1 MIHEESN
8 PGSIKVVPPYSLLLS
23 IFGSSQKR
31 RENTKKSK
39 IYSKEKKK
47 LIAVR
52 RECQSAKKMIKN
64 WLRRLRNTK
73 IEI

>member
-1 MIHEESN
+1 MIHEDSN

-39 IYSKEKKK
+39 IYSKEKKINSSEKRMPERQENDQK
-47 LIAVR
+47 LV
-52 RECQSAKKMIKN
+52 EEVKKYKD
-64 WLRRLRNTK
+64 
-73 IEI
+73 

>member
-1 MIHEESN
+1 MIHEDSN

-39 IYSKEKKK
+39 IYSKEKQINSSEKRMPERQENDQKLVEEVKK
-47 LIAVR
+47 Y
-52 RECQSAKKMIKN
+52 KD
-64 WLRRLRNTK
+64 
-73 IEI
+73 